1 MPTGIARP
9 LETSGLVARSL
20 EGMDSSRPSAFDGK
34 LLLTL
39 FASALVGVLFWHAW
53 PLYPF
58 KLLVVLMHESG
69 HAFAT
74 LLVGGS
80 VDRISISPDEGG
92 VTFSRYAPG
101 FLREIV
107 ISSAGYVGS
116 TVSGCVLLWTA
127 ARSRDG
133 RWPVVA
139 LATWTSAVTLLWVR
153 DGFTLL
159 FVGGCTLALLL
170 VAKFGAPLLR
180 RGLLVFLATFA
191 CSYALYDI
199 KDDLL
204 HFASRSGQSDADA
217 LAHATLVPA
226 IVWAVAWGALSIVL
240 VVLTLRRIVVVGSP
254 APRAGVGSV
263 G

>member
-1 MPTGIARP
+1 MDNRFDGRLLFA
-9 LETSGLVARSL
+9 LVA
-20 EGMDSSRPSAFDGK
+20 SA
-34 LLLTL
+34 
-39 FASALVGVLFWHAW
+39 ALGIFFWHAW

-69 HAFAT
+69 HAVAT

-101 FLREIV
+101 MLREVI

-116 TVSGCVLLWTA
+116 AVSGCVLLFTAARAKEARWPLIALAGWTA
-127 ARSRDG
+127 A
-133 RWPVVA
+133 
-139 LATWTSAVTLLWVR
+139 VTVLWVR

-159 FVGGCTLALLL
+159 FVGGSTLALGLI
-170 VAKFGAPLLR
+170 ARFGPPLLR
-180 RGLLVFLATFA
+180 RGLLVFLAAFSV
-191 CSYALYDI
+191 CYALYDI

-204 HFASRSGQSDADA
+204 HLSSWSGKTDADA

-226 IVWAVAWGALSIVL
+226 IVWAVAWGALSVL
-240 VVLTLRRIVVVGSP
+240 LVLLTLRRIFLSRT
-254 APRAGVGSV
+254 A
-263 G
+263 